1 VNALLR
7 VNTHRKLV
15 TWNAGRE
22 LVAVVYQIA
31 AKLPRD
37 ERFVAAM
44 QLMRAAWSVPNN
56 VAEGNARRGAR
67 ERRRFFDIALGS
79 LAEVDS
85 IIATLDDVY
94 GLDSELIDRVE
105 ELRRRITAGLFGM
118 MRNGRP

>member
-1 VNALLR
+1 M
-7 VNTHRKLV
+7 
-15 TWNAGRE
+15 
-22 LVAVVYQIA
+22 VYQIA